1 MSLEIVSVKEAIE
14 FELGEIE
21 CLFQLYQ
28 KELFELDLEQTPDL
42 LELTAFASVLHSFY
56 NGIENILLG
65 IAKNIDKKIPSDP
78 NWHKS
83 LLSQMVEKNIARGP
97 VLSEEMKNELK
108 KYLTFR
114 HFFRHSYSFHLE
126 WEDLEKLIK
135 PIHHVWEKFKSEI
148 SSFLF
153 SISGGQLS

>member
-1 MSLEIVSVKEAIE
+1 MSTEMDNLKEAIE

-21 CLFQLYQ
+21 SLFQLYQ
-28 KELFELDLEQTPDL
+28 EELFELDLEQTPDL

-56 NGIENILLG
+56 NGIENILLD

-83 LLSQMVEKNIARGP
+83 LLAQMAEKNIAREA
-97 VLSEEMKNELK
+97 VISEGMKNELK

-114 HFFRHSYSFHLE
+114 HFYRHSYSFHLE
-126 WEDLEKLIK
+126 WEELEKLIK
-135 PIHHVWEKFKSEI
+135 PIHQVWEKFKAEI
-148 SSFLF
+148 SAFL
-153 SISGGQLS
+153 SLSNS

>member
-1 MSLEIVSVKEAIE
+1 VSTAIDSLKEAIE
-14 FELGEIE
+14 FEIGEIE
-21 CLFQLYQ
+21 SIFQLYQ

-65 IAKNIDKKIPSDP
+65 IAKNIDKKTPSDP
-78 NWHKS
+78 NWHKR
-83 LLSQMVEKNIARGP
+83 LLSQMAEKNIARKP
-97 VLSEEMKNELK
+97 VLSEGMKNELK

-126 WEDLEKLIK
+126 WEELEKLIK
-135 PIHHVWEKFKSEI
+135 PIHQVWEKFKAEI
-148 SSFLF
+148 SSFL
-153 SISGGQLS
+153 SLPDS

>member
-1 MSLEIVSVKEAIE
+1 MSSEIDSLKEAIE

-21 CLFQLYQ
+21 SLFQLYQ
-28 KELFELDLEQTPDL
+28 EELFELDLEQTPDL

-65 IAKNIDKKIPSDP
+65 IAKNIDKKTPSDP

-83 LLSQMVEKNIARGP
+83 LLAQMAKKNTAREP

-114 HFFRHSYSFHLE
+114 HFYRHSYSFHLE
-126 WEDLEKLIK
+126 WEEMEDLVKSIRE
-135 PIHHVWEKFKSEI
+135 VWIKFKSEV
-148 SSFLF
+148 SVFKYL
-153 SISGGQLS
+153 

>member
-1 MSLEIVSVKEAIE
+1 MSTAIDNLKEAIE
-14 FELGEIE
+14 FEIGEIE
-21 CLFQLYQ
+21 SLFQLYQ
-28 KELFELDLEQTPDL
+28 KELFDLDLEQTPDL

-65 IAKNIDKKIPSDP
+65 IAKNIDKKSPSDL

-83 LLSQMVEKNIARGP
+83 LLSQMAKKNKARKS
-97 VLSEEMKNELK
+97 VLSEGMKNELK

-126 WEDLEKLIK
+126 WEELEKLIK
-135 PIHHVWEKFKSEI
+135 PIHQVWEKFKAEI
-148 SSFLF
+148 SSFL
-153 SISGGQLS
+153 SLLDS